1 MFEFVFLPPVVGGLM
16 NYLRYLRLFV
26 YICVKHIL
34 YCVLCFVYV
43 CLVYPMLPVSMDRP
57 LLVFGIL

>member
-16 NYLRYLRLFV
+16 SYLRYLCLFV
-26 YICVKHIL
+26 YSGVKHKM

-43 CLVYPMLPVSMDRP
+43 CLVYPMLPVSMDCP

>member
-1 MFEFVFLPPVVGGLM
+1 MS
-16 NYLRYLRLFV
+16 YLRYLCLFV
-26 YICVKHIL
+26 YSGVKHIM

-43 CLVYPMLPVSMDRP
+43 CLVYPMLPVSMDCP